1 MVEASKPDNKANIR
15 RLIHYYED
23 HITNDPNITVV
34 KEEANYDMLVNGGF
48 DAVIIAVGGKT
59 RKLDVPGGDRSTV
72 VYANDY
78 LNGSK
83 KVEGKNVAVIGGG
96 ITGAETALE
105 LNGEGKNV
113 TVVEMADRF
122 LANPGSSCQAYSIT
136 IAQSDIKIMTG
147 KRLVAVDD
155 KEITLTDRWGNENKV
170 AVDNVVIAAGF
181 IPQYDL
187 ANQLEENTDIEV
199 YNVGDSKKVRQ
210 IYDAVREGFIA
221 ARQI

>member
-1 MVEASKPDNKANIR
+1 MF
-15 RLIHYYED
+15 
-23 HITNDPNITVV
+23 
-34 KEEANYDMLVNGGF
+34 LVG
-48 DAVIIAVGGKT
+48 
-59 RKLDVPGGDRSTV
+59 STV
-72 VYANDY
+72 VCANDY

-170 AVDNVVIAAGF
+170 V
-181 IPQYDL
+181 
-187 ANQLEENTDIEV
+187 
-199 YNVGDSKKVRQ
+199 
-210 IYDAVREGFIA
+210 
-221 ARQI
+221 